1 MTKTKTFKQ
10 YLTENLPPNLRTWEG
25 VLAIALVL
33 FAGVIITG
41 TPAILYPFHRQLE
54 LSIGGEMFVLFATG
68 VCGWILTQRG
78 RFRLEQAEISEQE
91 VRVVA
96 AEQQVTTAQVFPD
109 FLKDQ
114 LRLSAERGRL
124 LMLRA
129 EVRANRLYS
138 IGTVLTVLSV
148 LAPIGAIAVYAS
160 IQPLPA
166 ETLNVLRSLRG
177 TNGLLPSGISV
188 SVQRDWHI
196 LLSGIS
202 FGFLFLAA
210 AGAIFGQHRRQMET
224 VLTLGRDVDY
234 YNSLVGAVEI
244 ATRADDA
251 KIRGGLQHVT
261 GAVMTEFLRRPAAN
275 GQAISETEPS
285 TQLEQMLALL
295 RAGASK

>member
-1 MTKTKTFKQ
+1 MPRAKNFKQ
-10 YLTENLPPNLRTWEG
+10 FVVESLPPNLRTWEG
-25 VLAIALVL
+25 VLGIILILCGGFIA
-33 FAGVIITG
+33 TG
-41 TPAILYPFHRQLE
+41 TLDIFGRPPKLGARVLI
-54 LSIGGEMFVLFATG
+54 FVIFAT
-68 VCGWILTQRG
+68 VASGWILTLRG
-78 RFRLEQAEISEQE
+78 RFRLEQAEISEQQ

-96 AEQQVTTAQVFPD
+96 AEQQVTTEKAFPD

-114 LRLSAERGRL
+114 LRLAAERGSL

-129 EVRANRLYS
+129 EIRANRLYS

-148 LAPIGAIAVYAS
+148 LAPVGAVAVYAS
-160 IQPLPA
+160 IEPLSA
-166 ETLNVLRSLRG
+166 ETLSVLRSLRG

-202 FGFLFLAA
+202 CGFLFLAA

-234 YNSLVGAVEI
+234 FNSLVGAVEI
-244 ATRADDA
+244 VNRADDA
-251 KIRGGLQHVT
+251 SIRGGLQHVT
-261 GAVMTEFLRRPAAN
+261 GAVVTEFLRRPAAN
-275 GQAISETEPS
+275 GQTIAETEPS

-295 RAGASK
+295 KAGASK